1 MSTVSTPFALREGLR
16 LRRMPDPCAVV
27 IFGATGDLTQKKLMP
42 SLYTLARLG
51 MIPPNL
57 AIVGVA
63 RRPKTDEAFRAELA
77 ASILGAQAGST
88 PPSGTPAPSDPGGA
102 GPDGAGRTALWD
114 VFAQGIFYVQA
125 EFHDPDGYARLRDRL
140 ERVDHERGTAGN
152 RLFYLATAPE
162 FYGDIIQQ
170 LDRHG
175 LVERAGAGRGDGR
188 RPWTRVV
195 VEKPFGRDLKSAQAL
210 NRTLLRVFREGQ
222 IYRIDHYLGKETVQ
236 NILVFRFANG
246 IFEPLWNQHFI
257 DHVQITV
264 AESGGVDDRAGY
276 YETAGVIRDI
286 VQNHMVQ
293 LLTLVA
299 MEAPVAFEPDQVRD
313 EKVKVLRAA
322 RRFTPDGVR
331 SEVVPGQY
339 AAGVVGGEEVPG
351 YRSEARVAATSRTPT
366 FAAMRVFLDSWR
378 WAGVPF
384 YLRTGK
390 RLPKRAT
397 EIAVQFKQ
405 APLPLFSDGG
415 REPNLLTLNIQPDE
429 GISLRFIA
437 KAPGMAMSLRP
448 VNMGFQYGSA
458 FGGEELSAY
467 ERLLLDCM
475 LGDPTLFTRRDEV
488 EAAWELLDP
497 LLTWWDKSDPPPPV
511 LPYEAG
517 TWGPD
522 AAQTLIERDGR
533 RWRRL

>member
-1 MSTVSTPFALREGLR
+1 MSAVSTPSPLREGLR

-27 IFGATGDLTQKKLMP
+27 IFGATGDLTAKKLMP
-42 SLYTLARLG
+42 ALYTHARLG
-51 MIPPNL
+51 MIPANL
-57 AIVGVA
+57 SVVGVA
-63 RRPKTDEAFRAELA
+63 RRPKTDEAFRAEM
-77 ASILGAQAGST
+77 AQAVLGPSAV
-88 PPSGTPAPSDPGGA
+88 SGTPDLWGA
-102 GPDGAGRTALWD
+102 
-114 VFAQGIFYVQA
+114 FAQGLFYVQA
-125 EFHDPDGYARLRDRL
+125 EFHDPEGYERLRATL
-140 ERVDHERGTAGN
+140 ERVDQERGTAGN

-162 FYGDIIQQ
+162 FYNDIIQQ

-175 LVERAGAGRGDGR
+175 LVERPASGRGDGR

-195 VEKPFGRDLKSAQAL
+195 VEKPFGRDTRSAQAL
-210 NRTLLRVFREGQ
+210 NRALLRVFREGQ
-222 IYRIDHYLGKETVQ
+222 VYRIDHYLGKETVQ

-264 AESGGVDDRAGY
+264 AESGGVEERAGY
-276 YETAGVIRDI
+276 YETAGVVRDI
-286 VQNHMVQ
+286 LQNHMVQ

-322 RRFTPDGVR
+322 RRLTPDDVAA
-331 SEVVPGQY
+331 EVVLGQY
-339 AAGVVGGEEVPG
+339 EAGVVGGQEVPG
-351 YRSEARVAATSRTPT
+351 YRAEARVAAASRTPT
-366 FAAMRVFLDSWR
+366 FAAMRLFLDSWR

-405 APLPLFSDGG
+405 APLPLFREGG

-437 KAPGMAMSLRP
+437 KAPGTAMSLRP
-448 VNMGFQYGSA
+448 VNMGFQYGTA
-458 FGGEELSAY
+458 FGGEELNAY

-488 EAAWELLDP
+488 EAAWELFEPVLS
-497 LLTWWDKSDPPPPV
+497 WWEKSDPPPPV
-511 LPYEAG
+511 LLYEAG
-517 TWGPD
+517 TWGPE
-522 AAQTLIERDGR
+522 AARPLVERDGR

>member
-1 MSTVSTPFALREGLR
+1 MSTVSAQFALREGLR
-16 LRRMPDPCAVV
+16 LRRVPDPCAVV
-27 IFGATGDLTQKKLMP
+27 IFGATGDLTHDKLMP

-51 MIPPNL
+51 MAPPNL
-57 AIVGVA
+57 TVIGVA
-63 RRPKTDEAFRAELA
+63 RRPKTDEVFRAEMA
-77 ASILGAQAGST
+77 QAILG
-88 PPSGTPAPSDPGGA
+88 PSADGG
-102 GPDGAGRTALWD
+102 GQPLWEA
-114 VFAQGIFYVQA
+114 FAQGLFYVQA
-125 EFHDPDGYARLRDRL
+125 EFHDSEGYARVRAAL
-140 ERVDHERGTAGN
+140 ERADQERGASGN
-152 RLFYLATAPE
+152 RLYYLATAPE

-175 LVERAGAGRGDGR
+175 LVERAGSTRAGGDGR
-188 RPWTRVV
+188 RPWTRAI

-246 IFEPLWNQHFI
+246 IFEPLWNQHYI

-264 AESGGVDDRAGY
+264 AESGGVEDRAGY
-276 YETAGVIRDI
+276 YETAGVVRDI

-299 MEAPVAFEPDQVRD
+299 MEAPVAIEPDEVRD

-322 RRFTPDGVR
+322 RRLTDEDVH
-331 SEVVPGQY
+331 SEVALGQY
-339 AAGVVGGEEVPG
+339 AAGVVGGQDVRG
-351 YRSEARVAATSRTPT
+351 YRAEPRVAPDSRTPT
-366 FAAMRVFLDSWR
+366 FVAMRLFLDNWR

-405 APLPLFSDGG
+405 APLPLFSGG
-415 REPNLLTLNIQPDE
+415 GGEPNLLTLNIQPDE
-429 GISLRFIA
+429 GIALRFIA
-437 KAPGMAMSLRP
+437 KAPGTAMSLRP
-448 VNMGFQYGSA
+448 VNMGFQYGTA
-458 FGGEELSAY
+458 FGGEELTAY

-488 EAAWELLDP
+488 EAAWELFEP
-497 LLTWWDKSDPPPPV
+497 LLTWWDKTDPPPPV
-511 LPYEAG
+511 MPYEAG
-517 TWGPD
+517 TWGPE
-522 AAQTLIERDGR
+522 AARTIVERDGR

>member
-1 MSTVSTPFALREGLR
+1 MEAVSTPFALREGLR

-27 IFGATGDLTQKKLMP
+27 IFGATGDLTHKKLMP
-42 SLYTLARLG
+42 ALFTLARLG

-57 AIVGVA
+57 AVVGVA
-63 RRPKTDEAFRAELA
+63 RRPKTDAAFRAEMA
-77 ASILGAQAGST
+77 AAV
-88 PPSGTPAPSDPGGA
+88 APSA
-102 GPDGAGRTALWD
+102 GTHGLWD
-114 VFAQGIFYVQA
+114 AFAQGLYYVQA
-125 EFHDPDGYARLRDRL
+125 EFHDAGGYARLREAL
-140 ERVDHERGTAGN
+140 ERIDQERGTAGN

-175 LVERAGAGRGDGR
+175 MVERTGTGRGDGR
-188 RPWTRVV
+188 RAWTRVV
-195 VEKPFGRDLKSAQAL
+195 VEKPFGRDIKSAQAL
-210 NRTLLRVFREGQ
+210 NRALLRVFREGQ

-264 AESGGVDDRAGY
+264 AESGGVDERAGY
-276 YETAGVIRDI
+276 YETAGVVRDI

-293 LLTLVA
+293 LLTLA
-299 MEAPVAFEPDQVRD
+299 TMEAPVAFEPDQVRD

-322 RRFTPDGVR
+322 RRLGPDDVAAN
-331 SEVVPGQY
+331 VVLGQY

-351 YRSEARVAATSRTPT
+351 YRAEPRVAPASRAPT
-366 FAAMRVFLDSWR
+366 FFAMRLFLDSWR

-390 RLPKRAT
+390 RLPKRTT

-405 APLPLFSDGG
+405 APLPLFSQGG

-437 KAPGMAMSLRP
+437 KAPGTAMSLRP
-448 VNMGFQYGSA
+448 VNMGFQYGTA
-458 FGGEELSAY
+458 FGGEELTAY

-488 EAAWELLDP
+488 ESAWELIEP
-497 LLTWWDKSDPPPPV
+497 LLAWWERSDPPPP
-511 LPYEAG
+511 LATYEAG
-517 TWGPD
+517 TWGPE
-522 AAQTLIERDGR
+522 AARTLIERDGR

>member
-1 MSTVSTPFALREGLR
+1 MDAVSTPFALREGLR

-27 IFGATGDLTQKKLMP
+27 IFGATGDLTHKKLMP
-42 SLYTLARLG
+42 ALFTLARLS
-51 MIPPNL
+51 MIPSNL
-57 AIVGVA
+57 AILGFA
-63 RRPKTDEAFRAELA
+63 RRPKTDAVFREEMKEAVVPQGPVQTDGRGA
-77 ASILGAQAGST
+77 APPAST
-88 PPSGTPAPSDPGGA
+88 GGTHG
-102 GPDGAGRTALWD
+102 LWD
-114 VFAQGIFYVQA
+114 AFAQGLYYVQG
-125 EFHDPDGYARLRDRL
+125 EFHDPGGYVRLRAAL
-140 ERVDHERGTAGN
+140 ERADQERGAAGN
-152 RLFYLATAPE
+152 RLYYLATAPE
-162 FYGDIIQQ
+162 FYADIIQQ

-175 LVERAGAGRGDGR
+175 LVERGSPRGDGR

-195 VEKPFGRDLKSAQAL
+195 VEKPFGRDLRSAQAL
-210 NRTLLRVFREGQ
+210 NRALLRVFREGQ

-264 AESGGVDDRAGY
+264 AESGGVDERAGY
-276 YETAGVIRDI
+276 YETAGVVRDI
-286 VQNHMVQ
+286 VQNHMMQ
-293 LLTLVA
+293 LLTLA
-299 MEAPVAFEPDQVRD
+299 TMEAPVAFEPDQVRD

-322 RRFTPDGVR
+322 RRFSEDGIE
-331 SEVVPGQY
+331 SEVVFGQY
-339 AAGVVGGEEVPG
+339 AAGVVGGEEVAG
-351 YRSEARVAATSRTPT
+351 YRSEPRVSPSSRTPT
-366 FAAMRVFLDSWR
+366 FVAMRLFLDNWR

-397 EIAVQFKQ
+397 EIAVQFKR
-405 APLPLFSDGG
+405 APLPLFREGG

-437 KAPGMAMSLRP
+437 KAPGTAMSLRP
-448 VNMGFQYGSA
+448 VNMGFQYGTA
-458 FGGEELSAY
+458 FGGEELTAY

-475 LGDPTLFTRRDEV
+475 LGDQTLFTRRDEV
-488 EAAWELLDP
+488 EAAWELFEP
-497 LLTWWDKSDPPPPV
+497 LLTWWDKSEPEPPI

-522 AAQTLIERDGR
+522 AARILIERDGR